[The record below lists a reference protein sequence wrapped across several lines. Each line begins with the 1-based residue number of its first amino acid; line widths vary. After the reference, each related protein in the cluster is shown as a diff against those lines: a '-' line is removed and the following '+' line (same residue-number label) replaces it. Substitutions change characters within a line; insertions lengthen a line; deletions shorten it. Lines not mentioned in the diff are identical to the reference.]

1 LIDENKKKE
10 TVKPHTVWVCPGC
23 GSTVHAD
30 RRYCDCHADLSNAR
44 ARLTEKPADA
54 GRCNFETSGLC
65 CNDCPENCGWC
76 ASFGSPVSNSRGF
89 GGKDCRGYSGTA
101 RCYCCRYQ
109 VKLALKIAG
118 EGFFRIMGDAALK
131 KDDVTA
137 NPLKTL
143 SNVIRAEMEKPVLA
157 RINHA
162 MGKAG

>member
-1 LIDENKKKE
+1 MIGVDDEKKA
-10 TVKPHTVWVCPGC
+10 VKPRTVWVCPGC

-30 RRYCDCHADLSNAR
+30 RRCCDCHTDLSGAT
-44 ARLTEKPADA
+44 ARLTEKPAEID
-54 GRCNFETSGLC
+54 RCNFETPGLNC
-65 CNDCPENCGWC
+65 GDCPENCGWC
-76 ASFGSPVSNSRGF
+76 ASYGSPATNSRGF

-109 VKLALKIAG
+109 VKLALKIAE
-118 EGFFRIMGDAALK
+118 EGFFRIMGDAAIK

-143 SNVIRAEMEKPVLA
+143 ANVIRVEMEKPVLA